1 MAKAEKK
8 YKARVANC
16 GLYPV
21 NWLVVWTVFSFA
33 MIEIAIEDFGNEEG
47 DLTLDGFMREISS
60 GCVGLLCVLGVRKKK
75 PEGAEA

>member
-1 MAKAEKK
+1 MARLGKK

-33 MIEIAIEDFGNEEG
+33 MIEIAIEDFGNKEG
-47 DLTLDGFMREISS
+47 NLKLDGFIREILFA
-60 GCVGLLCVLGVRKKK
+60 CVGLLYELGVLIKK